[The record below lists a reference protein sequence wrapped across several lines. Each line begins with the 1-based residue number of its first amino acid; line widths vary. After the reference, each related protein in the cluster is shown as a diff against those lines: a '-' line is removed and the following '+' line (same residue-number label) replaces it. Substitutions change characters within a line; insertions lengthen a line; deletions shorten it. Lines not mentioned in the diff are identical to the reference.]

1 MVKID
6 PVKEQTDVASNKE
19 PLGNLQAAL
28 ARTATRSLALYF
40 SRPVRLFRPSK
51 VSGWQTLRGL
61 AEKHGSSLNH
71 RFMSTL
77 VKDQGF
83 LVIPK
88 HFIPPMMVNAVLGT
102 VLWTTYAEAS
112 ATLEPYLGPHPIM
125 YSALSGAI
133 AGGAQ
138 AVVAAPAE
146 NVRLLLEGGTV
157 YHSWSHAWKE
167 VFRGT
172 QSNPSASRVQNIE
185 EIREVRSWMREV
197 GDMAGR
203 GWDGWG
209 WGCAKD
215 MCGFAVF
222 FSIFEITRRISL
234 STKEAAHDL
243 IASKLAIESLSEKR
257 KDSLARQFPRTIHGV
272 TLVTGGVYCPLLSIK
287 LKFMNFFQ
295 VVAGLAY
302 EFVGRPWD
310 VARRTVQLDRI
321 SSDHV
326 GGKHSPLIALLNKFR
341 EEGLVYFFRNP
352 YKVVDHAHSFSP
364 SQRRL
369 NTMLRTLGRVGPWG
383 VGFLVWEAYSSP

>member
-1 MVKID
+1 MVKAD
-6 PVKEQTDVASNKE
+6 AVKEQTGVVSNKE
-19 PLGNLQAAL
+19 SQGNLQAAL

-51 VSGWQTLRGL
+51 VSGWHTLRGL

-71 RFMSTL
+71 RFLSSL

-88 HFIPPMMVNAVLGT
+88 HFIPPMIVNAVLGT

-112 ATLEPYLGPHPIM
+112 ATVETYLGPHPIM
-125 YSALSGAI
+125 NAALSGTI

-138 AVVAAPAE
+138 AIVAAPAE

-172 QSNPSASRVQNIE
+172 QSIPSASRKQNME
-185 EIREVRSWMREV
+185 ELREVRSWMREV

-222 FSIFEITRRISL
+222 FSIFEITRRISV
-234 STKEAAHDL
+234 SAKEAAHDL
-243 IASKLAIESLSEKR
+243 IASKLAIESPSEKR
-257 KDSLARQFPRTIHGV
+257 KDTFARQFARTIHGV
-272 TLVTGGVYCPLLSIK
+272 TLVTGG
-287 LKFMNFFQ
+287 

-310 VARRTVQLDRI
+310 IARRTVQLDLI
-321 SSDHV
+321 SSDHT
-326 GGKHSPLIALLNKFR
+326 GGKHSLFIILLQKFR
-341 EEGLVYFFRNP
+341 EEGLTYFFWNP
-352 YKVVDHAHSFSP
+352 YKVVDHSRSFSP
-364 SQRRL
+364 FQRRL
-369 NTMLRTLGRVGPWG
+369 GIMLRTLGRVGPWG
-383 VGFLVWEAYSSP
+383 VGFLVWETYSSS

>member
-1 MVKID
+1 MVKTD
-6 PVKEQTDVASNKE
+6 AGKEQTDVASNKE
-19 PLGNLQAAL
+19 PHGNLQAAL
-28 ARTATRSLALYF
+28 ARTVTRGMALYF

-51 VSGWQTLRGL
+51 VSGWQILRGL
-61 AEKHGSSLNH
+61 AEKDGSSLNH
-71 RFMSTL
+71 RFLSSL

-102 VLWTTYAEAS
+102 VLWTTYGEAS
-112 ATLEPYLGPHPIM
+112 ATLEPYLGSHPIVNA
-125 YSALSGAI
+125 ALSGAI

-146 NVRLLLEGGTV
+146 NVRLLLEGGSV

-172 QSNPSASRVQNIE
+172 HLIPSASRE
-185 EIREVRSWMREV
+185 EIREVRSWMRDV

-215 MCGFAVF
+215 MCGFALF
-222 FSIFEITRRISL
+222 FSIFEITRRISV
-234 STKEAAHDL
+234 SVKEAAHNL

-257 KDSLARQFPRTIHGV
+257 KDRLARHFPRTMHGV
-272 TLVTGGVYCPLLSIK
+272 TLVTGG
-287 LKFMNFFQ
+287 

-310 VARRTVQLDRI
+310 NARHTVQLDLF
-321 SSDHV
+321 SSGHA
-326 GGKHSPLIALLNKFR
+326 GGKHSPFIVLFDKFR
-341 EEGLVYFFRNP
+341 EEGLAYFFRNP
-352 YKVVDHAHSFSP
+352 YRVIDHSHSLSP
-364 SQRRL
+364 SQLRL

-383 VGFLVWEAYSSP
+383 VGFLVWETYSSS